1 MKTLWPECAESDN
14 YSIER
19 SLTQQGYVRIAGT
32 DEVGRGPLA
41 GPVVA
46 SCVVLPA
53 DCDFHQYKDSKALTP
68 GNREKLATELE
79 SNGALIG
86 VGIVS
91 AAEIDRINILQASLL
106 AMKKAV
112 EGLPGPPD
120 FLLVDGKF
128 PVPLPISQQALIK
141 GESKSASIAAASII
155 AKVKRDGL
163 MEQYHQQFPEYN
175 FCKHKGY
182 ATAEH
187 RRLIQ
192 TYGPCE
198 IHRRSFKPIRD
209 SILKEDE
216 QKPALLR

>member
-1 MKTLWPECAESDN
+1 MNTLWPECAESDN

-19 SLTQQGYVRIAGT
+19 SLAQQGYVRIAGT

-53 DCDFHQYKDSKALTP
+53 DCDFHQYKDSKVLTP
-68 GNREKLATELE
+68 GNREKLAVELE

-91 AAEIDRINILQASLL
+91 AAEIDRINILRASLL

-112 EGLPGPPD
+112 EALSESPD

-209 SILKEDE
+209 SVLEDE